1 MSQGVTVAECWLSL
15 RQERGGSC
23 RRFELEEG
31 SCRRKQEVV
40 VAEEEVVVAEEKVVV
55 AGEEEV
61 VAEEEEV
68 VVEEEE
74 VVADLKK

>member
-1 MSQGVTVAECWLSL
+1 MW
-15 RQERGGSC
+15 QEMGGSC

-40 VAEEEVVVAEEKVVV
+40 VAEEEVAVAEEE
-55 AGEEEV
+55 AV

-68 VVEEEE
+68 VVEEEQ
-74 VVADLKK
+74 VVADLKKK